1 MLVLSGTSPHSVPFT
16 EGLFCMGLSSRSLKP
31 CNKSLLKEGREDN
44 QVNSLLWVFE
54 RRMFFLPKVFFFPH
68 SFPGSSVGK
77 GSTCNAGDPGW
88 IPGLGRPPEGGIGYP
103 H

>member
-54 RRMFFLPKVFFFPH
+54 RRMFFCQKF
-68 SFPGSSVGK
+68 SFSLIASLVAQLVKDPPAMQETLVGFL
-77 GSTCNAGDPGW
+77 GWEDP
-88 IPGLGRPPEGGIGYP
+88 LKEG
-103 H
+103 